1 MRKVKITQEQYDRLF
16 TANLTESTEVK
27 GGINRVDKTFK
38 REFAGSDIKNLS
50 EDNFDIK
57 APVAGIPN
65 SKMKMKKEPASLD
78 ENIFSPEVHQA
89 VSQLIHNIWLNPS
102 QHGLDPFFKQHGIT
116 WGDITTY
123 LTGVGVLGAAAGGV
137 HKLVNFFKTKFNSNP
152 EIAKE
157 QKKEDIKKIVDKI
170 TKDPE
175 APWNKSQSENPEEAK
190 LDTSVPVYNPDRFK
204 PLTRTSDEEKAALMH
219 YLDPNNTGMPF
230 KAEDP
235 AYTNRSKSNDPKDLM
250 PYLNPDN
257 KGMPFKNTDETFD
270 IKTSSIGNYPAGA
283 ENNPLAPYNQS
294 GPELEKSKAK
304 QIFKPL
310 GMNKDIILLNGPD
323 SMYVFDYE
331 NLDRNELP
339 NPAYELNAEDLT
351 QYVNENF
358 KILSKGVGLGAFN
371 KGVDLVKMD
380 EHLREYLAKIY
391 NKDKEFVHL
400 LNRVEEMTGAASS
413 GAFTGP
419 LGGSSNGPKIDK
431 NNTPANAL
439 ISDEEEFLGG
449 KKIDETTSAAGG
461 TPQSSSSGQY
471 TQPAI
476 WAKDKK
482 NWAAN
487 KKTQYPNGEMVEFD
501 PCTKLNNN
509 KSAQNGKCSQGAA
522 DNVVK
527 THKTKGSVISKSIY
541 ETIAK
546 KTGKTV
552 KEVKNIIETKV
563 LKNKPL

>member
-1 MRKVKITQEQYDRLF
+1 
-16 TANLTESTEVK
+16 
-27 GGINRVDKTFK
+27 
-38 REFAGSDIKNLS
+38 
-50 EDNFDIK
+50 
-57 APVAGIPN
+57 
-65 SKMKMKKEPASLD
+65 
-78 ENIFSPEVHQA
+78 
-89 VSQLIHNIWLNPS
+89 
-102 QHGLDPFFKQHGIT
+102 
-116 WGDITTY
+116 
-123 LTGVGVLGAAAGGV
+123 
-137 HKLVNFFKTKFNSNP
+137 
-152 EIAKE
+152 
-157 QKKEDIKKIVDKI
+157 
-170 TKDPE
+170 
-175 APWNKSQSENPEEAK
+175 
-190 LDTSVPVYNPDRFK
+190 
-204 PLTRTSDEEKAALMH
+204 
-219 YLDPNNTGMPF
+219 
-230 KAEDP
+230 
-235 AYTNRSKSNDPKDLM
+235 
-250 PYLNPDN
+250 
-257 KGMPFKNTDETFD
+257 
-270 IKTSSIGNYPAGA
+270 
-283 ENNPLAPYNQS
+283 
-294 GPELEKSKAK
+294 
-304 QIFKPL
+304 
-310 GMNKDIILLNGPD
+310 MNKDIILLNGPD

-358 KILSKGVGLGAFN
+358 KTLSKGVGLGAFN

-482 NWAAN
+482 NWVGN

-527 THKTKGSVISKSIY
+527 THKTKGSVISKSMY